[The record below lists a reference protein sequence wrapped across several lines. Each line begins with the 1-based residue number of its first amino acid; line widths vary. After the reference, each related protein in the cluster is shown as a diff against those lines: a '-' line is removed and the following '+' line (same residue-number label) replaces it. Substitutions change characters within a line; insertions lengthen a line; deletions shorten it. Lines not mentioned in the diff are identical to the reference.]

1 MRLAIAVVAG
11 PDVDALSAMQAL
23 LAMFALP
30 AMQALQSLLK
40 VLAERGGDDW
50 IPAVEA

>member
-1 MRLAIAVVAG
+1 MLLVTAVVAR
-11 PDVDALSAMQAL
+11 PDVDALPAMQAL
-23 LAMFALP
+23 LAVSTLP